1 MLPSSPLFWRAHV
14 RNDTQ
19 EKVQEKR
26 SDSININR
34 GGIHLNFPFL
44 KILKFPQ
51 LHCYR
56 APASTNQHS
65 TIDFCKTSLLLQ
77 TEAGDIGISRCFFEW
92 CWFGRR
98 KIALSPWNTCWIS
111 PEYVGPGGRGSM
123 RPGLLRWGKSF
134 FSQPQH
140 KVAAA
145 SWRSYRFI
153 NCS

>member
-1 MLPSSPLFWRAHV
+1 M

-65 TIDFCKTSLLLQ
+65 TIDFCKTLLLLQ
-77 TEAGDIGISRCFFEW
+77 TEAGDIGISRFFLNDAGLEEDKLH
-92 CWFGRR
+92 CH
-98 KIALSPWNTCWIS
+98 
-111 PEYVGPGGRGSM
+111 PETHAEFHQNM
-123 RPGLLRWGKSF
+123 
-134 FSQPQH
+134 
-140 KVAAA
+140 
-145 SWRSYRFI
+145 
-153 NCS
+153 